1 MFRFDTWHSLY
12 CAFYAVIGRLLVL
25 ILSTVH
31 CTPFTFAVSYF
42 TVLHLFASVS
52 PLPPLL
58 TTFSFITFIQ
68 AVEALLATTHV
79 ATSVENLGTGLKTAG
94 HFSKIYIQSVTVL
107 NRTKAFGGDAWRVR
121 VQGPAGSSQDD
132 TDLAV
137 TLPTPE
143 VKITRS
149 VTTTTIVEISPFSI
163 RSLVGV
169 SFSPLIQDTSVLS
182 RIEFTLSE
190 QNGKTN
196 ESSRF
201 ESRKIF
207 SGLISQKSHRIN
219 YVIR

>member
-1 MFRFDTWHSLY
+1 MQLTDITVNMMVS
-12 CAFYAVIGRLLVL
+12 
-25 ILSTVH
+25 ILNDPEE
-31 CTPFTFAVSYF
+31 PFTPELEQ
-42 TVLHLFASVS
+42 T
-52 PLPPLL
+52 
-58 TTFSFITFIQ
+58 
-68 AVEALLATTHV
+68 
-79 ATSVENLGTGLKTAG
+79 ATSITGCLTNIIKSA
-94 HFSKIYIQSVTVL
+94 
-107 NRTKAFGGDAWRVR
+107 
-121 VQGPAGSSQDD
+121 AGSSQDD

-207 SGLISQKSHRIN
+207 SGLISQK
-219 YVIR
+219 VIGLTTLSDD

>member
-1 MFRFDTWHSLY
+1 MQLTDITVNMMVS
-12 CAFYAVIGRLLVL
+12 
-25 ILSTVH
+25 ILNDPEE
-31 CTPFTFAVSYF
+31 PFTPELEQ
-42 TVLHLFASVS
+42 T
-52 PLPPLL
+52 
-58 TTFSFITFIQ
+58 
-68 AVEALLATTHV
+68 
-79 ATSVENLGTGLKTAG
+79 ATSITGCLTNIIKLA
-94 HFSKIYIQSVTVL
+94 
-107 NRTKAFGGDAWRVR
+107 
-121 VQGPAGSSQDD
+121 AGSSQDD

-149 VTTTTIVEISPFSI
+149 VTTTTIVEISSFSI

-169 SFSPLIQDTSVLS
+169 SFSPLIQDRSVLS

-207 SGLISQKSHRIN
+207 SGLISQKSHRIIYDN
-219 YVIR
+219 QMTEQHSLTFLSVREEGHRKTEQHE

>member
-1 MFRFDTWHSLY
+1 MQLTDITVNMMVS
-12 CAFYAVIGRLLVL
+12 
-25 ILSTVH
+25 ILNDPEE
-31 CTPFTFAVSYF
+31 PFTPELEQ
-42 TVLHLFASVS
+42 T
-52 PLPPLL
+52 
-58 TTFSFITFIQ
+58 
-68 AVEALLATTHV
+68 
-79 ATSVENLGTGLKTAG
+79 ATSVTGCLTNIIKSA
-94 HFSKIYIQSVTVL
+94 
-107 NRTKAFGGDAWRVR
+107 
-121 VQGPAGSSQDD
+121 AGSSQDD

-169 SFSPLIQDTSVLS
+169 SFSPLIQDRSVLS

-201 ESRKIF
+201 ESRQIF
-207 SGLISQKSHRIN
+207 SGLISQKSHGIH

>member
-1 MFRFDTWHSLY
+1 MQLTDITINMMVS
-12 CAFYAVIGRLLVL
+12 
-25 ILSTVH
+25 ILNDPEE
-31 CTPFTFAVSYF
+31 PFTPELEQ
-42 TVLHLFASVS
+42 T
-52 PLPPLL
+52 
-58 TTFSFITFIQ
+58 
-68 AVEALLATTHV
+68 
-79 ATSVENLGTGLKTAG
+79 ATSITGYLTNIIKSA
-94 HFSKIYIQSVTVL
+94 
-107 NRTKAFGGDAWRVR
+107 
-121 VQGPAGSSQDD
+121 AGSSQDD

-196 ESSRF
+196 ESSRC

>member
-1 MFRFDTWHSLY
+1 MQLTDITVNMMVS
-12 CAFYAVIGRLLVL
+12 
-25 ILSTVH
+25 ILH
-31 CTPFTFAVSYF
+31 DPEEPFTPELEK
-42 TVLHLFASVS
+42 T
-52 PLPPLL
+52 
-58 TTFSFITFIQ
+58 
-68 AVEALLATTHV
+68 
-79 ATSVENLGTGLKTAG
+79 ATSITGCLTNIIKSA
-94 HFSKIYIQSVTVL
+94 
-107 NRTKAFGGDAWRVR
+107 
-121 VQGPAGSSQDD
+121 AGSSQDD

-149 VTTTTIVEISPFSI
+149 VTTTTIVEIIPFSI

-169 SFSPLIQDTSVLS
+169 SFSPLIQDRSVLS

-207 SGLISQKSHRIN
+207 SGLISQKSHWIN

>member
-1 MFRFDTWHSLY
+1 MQLTDITVNMMVS
-12 CAFYAVIGRLLVL
+12 
-25 ILSTVH
+25 ILNDPEE
-31 CTPFTFAVSYF
+31 PFTPELEQ
-42 TVLHLFASVS
+42 T
-52 PLPPLL
+52 
-58 TTFSFITFIQ
+58 
-68 AVEALLATTHV
+68 
-79 ATSVENLGTGLKTAG
+79 ATSITGCLTNIIKSA
-94 HFSKIYIQSVTVL
+94 
-107 NRTKAFGGDAWRVR
+107 
-121 VQGPAGSSQDD
+121 AGSSQDD

-169 SFSPLIQDTSVLS
+169 SFSPLIQDRSVLS

-207 SGLISQKSHRIN
+207 FRSNKSEKSSD
-219 YVIR
+219 

>member
-1 MFRFDTWHSLY
+1 MQLTDITVNMMVS
-12 CAFYAVIGRLLVL
+12 
-25 ILSTVH
+25 ILNDPEE
-31 CTPFTFAVSYF
+31 PFTPELEQ
-42 TVLHLFASVS
+42 T
-52 PLPPLL
+52 
-58 TTFSFITFIQ
+58 
-68 AVEALLATTHV
+68 
-79 ATSVENLGTGLKTAG
+79 ATSITGCLTNIIKSA
-94 HFSKIYIQSVTVL
+94 
-107 NRTKAFGGDAWRVR
+107 
-121 VQGPAGSSQDD
+121 AGSSQDD

-207 SGLISQKSHRIN
+207 SGLISQKIHRIN

>member
-1 MFRFDTWHSLY
+1 MQLTDITVNMMVS
-12 CAFYAVIGRLLVL
+12 
-25 ILSTVH
+25 ILNDPEE
-31 CTPFTFAVSYF
+31 PFTPELEQ
-42 TVLHLFASVS
+42 T
-52 PLPPLL
+52 
-58 TTFSFITFIQ
+58 
-68 AVEALLATTHV
+68 
-79 ATSVENLGTGLKTAG
+79 ATSVTGCLTNIIKSA
-94 HFSKIYIQSVTVL
+94 
-107 NRTKAFGGDAWRVR
+107 
-121 VQGPAGSSQDD
+121 AGSSQDD

-169 SFSPLIQDTSVLS
+169 SFSPLIQDRSVLS
-182 RIEFTLSE
+182 RIEFTFSE

-201 ESRKIF
+201 ESRQIF
-207 SGLISQKSHRIN
+207 SGLISQKSHGIN

>member
-1 MFRFDTWHSLY
+1 MQLTDITVNMMVS
-12 CAFYAVIGRLLVL
+12 
-25 ILSTVH
+25 ILNDPEE
-31 CTPFTFAVSYF
+31 PFTPELEQ
-42 TVLHLFASVS
+42 T
-52 PLPPLL
+52 
-58 TTFSFITFIQ
+58 
-68 AVEALLATTHV
+68 
-79 ATSVENLGTGLKTAG
+79 ATSITGCLTNIIKLA
-94 HFSKIYIQSVTVL
+94 
-107 NRTKAFGGDAWRVR
+107 
-121 VQGPAGSSQDD
+121 AGSSQDD

-169 SFSPLIQDTSVLS
+169 SFSPLIQDRSVLS

-207 SGLISQKSHRIN
+207 FRSNKSEKSSD
-219 YVIR
+219 

>member
-1 MFRFDTWHSLY
+1 MQLTDITVSMM
-12 CAFYAVIGRLLVL
+12 VS
-25 ILSTVH
+25 ILNDPEE
-31 CTPFTFAVSYF
+31 PFTPELEQ
-42 TVLHLFASVS
+42 T
-52 PLPPLL
+52 
-58 TTFSFITFIQ
+58 
-68 AVEALLATTHV
+68 
-79 ATSVENLGTGLKTAG
+79 ATSITGCLTNIIKSA
-94 HFSKIYIQSVTVL
+94 
-107 NRTKAFGGDAWRVR
+107 
-121 VQGPAGSSQDD
+121 AGSSQDD

-149 VTTTTIVEISPFSI
+149 VTTTTIVEISPFST

-169 SFSPLIQDTSVLS
+169 SFSPLIQDRSVLS

-201 ESRKIF
+201 ECRKIF